1 MKSRS
6 LPMSL
11 LSDSL
16 CRILLHKTESGRLGS
31 RRFSPPKSR
40 FGGEKGVSISLTGQ
54 CLASPRTGF
63 CQRKPKRFLIPVT
76 HHSAFS
82 KRLVIGQKIWYH
94 TGVKEEGESGV
105 SSHSL
110 DTPATSVDPRG
121 AHPTPPSLRRR
132 LGGDSLHQVACHFPS
147 RAHCWPGAGGSRG
160 RKGART

>member
-1 MKSRS
+1 
-6 LPMSL
+6 MSL

-94 TGVKEEGESGV
+94 TGVKEEGESRV
-105 SSHSL
+105 SRHSL
-110 DTPATSVDPRG
+110 DPPQPVWTRLERIQQLGVDLEYPGKAASSRWHVTS
-121 AHPTPPSLRRR
+121 H
-132 LGGDSLHQVACHFPS
+132 HFPS
-147 RAHCWPGAGGSRG
+147 LVSLVWVT
-160 RKGART
+160 RKGAHA

>member
-1 MKSRS
+1 
-6 LPMSL
+6 MSL

-31 RRFSPPKSR
+31 RRFSPPSPALEGKREYRSASQANALSR
-40 FGGEKGVSISLTGQ
+40 PEKG
-54 CLASPRTGF
+54 F
-63 CQRKPKRFLIPVT
+63 CERKPKRFLIHVT

-110 DTPATSVDPRG
+110 E
-121 AHPTPPSLRRR
+121 PSPQPVLNRVERIQH
-132 LGGDSLHQVACHFPS
+132 LAV
-147 RAHCWPGAGGSRG
+147 
-160 RKGART
+160 